1 MSLLDEIND
10 TNDAQIRAIDEE
22 LTRLRIEIV
31 ELKHARSILVG
42 RRRRLGKDRDNG
54 QSELPFEPAS
64 ATVVTEHLA
73 RVEREAEEEGD
84 AAEHRLA
91 QVEREAEG
99 CTPEDVQESVG
110 KMNDWINREPAL
122 PASMAPDVEPRLRR
136 RRGVERG

>member
-1 MSLLDEIND
+1 MSLLDEIAA
-10 TNDAQIRAIDEE
+10 TNDAQIAAIDAE
-22 LTRLRIEIV
+22 LERLKADYLAACA

-42 RRRRLGKDRDNG
+42 RRKRLARDNG
-54 QSELPFEPAS
+54 QSDLPFEPAS

-91 QVEREAEG
+91 QAEREAEMSQEEIDESDRMHAAHPVF
-99 CTPEDVQESVG
+99 TPPD
-110 KMNDWINREPAL
+110 
-122 PASMAPDVEPRLRR
+122 PDVEPRLRR

>member
-1 MSLLDEIND
+1 MSLLDDIAA
-10 TNDAQIRAIDEE
+10 TNDAQIRAIDARIADIRASVKIE
-22 LTRLRIEIV
+22 LA

-54 QSELPFEPAS
+54 QAELPFEPAS
-64 ATVVTEHLA
+64 AVVVHEHLA

-91 QVEREAEG
+91 QAEREAEG
-99 CTPEDVQESVG
+99 EDMDESDHMHAAHPVFTPPD
-110 KMNDWINREPAL
+110 
-122 PASMAPDVEPRLRR
+122 PDVEPRLRR